1 MAKKKQADGNG
12 LYDPRDLGVELTVE
26 NAPKSPVEAKKQ
38 KLNVY
43 YDVQKQAFVKMRY
56 KDRASVKHGMK
67 YEAGLLSN
75 YQNMRSRNNR
85 QRRATVKGKTI
96 SVQERYDWYRRNL
109 YENPWQRALQD
120 HADDARIRDEKA
132 AQYRREGRAYE
143 HLSPIAGDEGTMGG
157 FEHYRNIEGAD
168 PTLNSKKSDKVAS
181 AWTMRQNGVPI
192 SRASA
197 IRMDAHKV
205 PVPKHDRFASV
216 YNDIE
221 QFERPKSALKD
232 QLRLKAKSKLAQNRA
247 ASEAAEKLKFGKLMR
262 KLA

>member
-1 MAKKKQADGNG
+1 MAKKKKADGNG
-12 LYDPRDLGVELTVE
+12 LYDPRDLGVELTIE

-43 YDVQKQAFVKMRY
+43 YDVQKQAFIKMRY

-96 SVQERYDWYRRNL
+96 SVQERYDWYKRNL
-109 YENPWQRALQD
+109 YENAWQRAVQD
-120 HADDARIRDEKA
+120 DADDARIREELA
-132 AQYRREGRAYE
+132 AEYRRKGLAYE
-143 HLSPIAGDEGTMGG
+143 HLSPLAGDERTAGG
-157 FEHYRNIEGAD
+157 FEHHRNIAGANKV
-168 PTLNSKKSDKVAS
+168 LNGKKSDKVAS
-181 AWTMRQNGVPI
+181 AHTLRKNGVPL

-197 IRMDAHKV
+197 IMMDAEKV
-205 PVPKHDRFASV
+205 PIPKHDRFASV

-232 QLRLKAKSKLAQNRA
+232 QLRLKARAKLAKNRA
-247 ASEAAEKLKFGKLMR
+247 TKEAAEKLKFGKLMR
-262 KLA
+262 KLV